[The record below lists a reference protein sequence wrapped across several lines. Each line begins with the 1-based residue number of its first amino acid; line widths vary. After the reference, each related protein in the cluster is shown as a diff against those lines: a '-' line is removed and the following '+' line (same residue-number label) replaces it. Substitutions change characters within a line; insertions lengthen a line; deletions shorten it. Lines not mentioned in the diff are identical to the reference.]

1 MKKVLRY
8 SLEEKASVLD
18 NGFYKAYKRARFEDY
33 KGDGSLINEFHRLCD
48 CDSSFN
54 RDFKICKA
62 IEGSLKRKR
71 KRVFQKENQ
80 LAFSSGGKIAFVTFT
95 FSDETLKRT
104 SDDTRRQKVRRT
116 LKKVSS
122 VYIANIDFGKERDRE
137 HYHALLSYD
146 GFESVRAL
154 EKAVKALWGE
164 YGFIKV
170 KRVGNK
176 ETDKKRLGKY
186 LLKLGLHSMKD
197 TTKAHRLIYSRNVIG

>member
-8 SLEEKASVLD
+8 SLEEKANVIND
-18 NGFYKAYKRARFEDY
+18 GFYKVYKRARLEDY
-33 KGDGSLINEFHRLCD
+33 KGDGFLINEFHRLCA

-54 RDFKICKA
+54 RGFKVCKA
-62 IEGSLKRKR
+62 VDCSVKRKR
-71 KRVFQKENQ
+71 KRVLQKEEE
-80 LAFSSGGKIAFVTFT
+80 LSFSSGGKIAFVTFT
-95 FSDETLKRT
+95 FSDETLNRT

-146 GFESVRAL
+146 GFESVLAL
-154 EKAVKALWGE
+154 TKAIKALWGE

-170 KRVGNK
+170 ERVGNK

-186 LLKLGLHSMKD
+186 LIKLGLHSMKD
-197 TTKAHRLIYSRNVIG
+197 TTKAHRLIYSRKVC